1 MLTYATYANVCYGC
15 CIPRHLNGR
24 DGVCFDRIP
33 DHLKL
38 LLELLWHWGALR
50 LVGGQERRSES
61 GIGVVEYCDHPPHR
75 KVLRTQLQQ

>member
-38 LLELLWHWGALR
+38 LLELLRHWGALR
-50 LVGGQERRSES
+50 LVGGQER
-61 GIGVVEYCDHPPHR
+61 
-75 KVLRTQLQQ
+75 